1 MIDIGILALFVAI
14 VAVAGLGFMLLR
26 RRPHEDNPELAS
38 LLGDTQQ
45 ILNDRFTEQER
56 TLREMLT
63 NQERNTTR
71 SLGTLNERLA
81 IIREAQKNIADLS
94 EQVTGLRGIL
104 DNKQARGAFGEFQLE
119 ELVSNALPSGAYQFQ
134 ATLSNGKRA
143 DCLLKLPDPPGP
155 TVIDSKFP
163 LESYRRLIEA
173 PDADARKICRRQFAG
188 DIATHLDAIAQKYII
203 TGETSENALMFV
215 PSESI
220 YSEIHS
226 HHEAL
231 VRKSY
236 RSRVYIVSPSTLWAT
251 MNTMRAIF
259 RDVHMREQ
267 ADIIQNEVVRMLED
281 VGRLDHRINSLERT
295 YSQMGEEFRKVRIST
310 DKIIKRGA
318 GIEALEFDQSADPI
332 DNPTNN
338 PTNT

>member
-1 MIDIGILALFVAI
+1 MIDIGIIALLMAI
-14 VAVAGLGFMLLR
+14 VAVAGLGFVLLR
-26 RRPHEDNPELAS
+26 RPTGEGKPELAS
-38 LLGDTQQ
+38 LLGDTHQMMNEQ
-45 ILNDRFTEQER
+45 FAAQER

-63 NQERNTTR
+63 SQERNTTR
-71 SLGTLNERLA
+71 SLSTLNERLA

-119 ELVSNALPSGAYQFQ
+119 ELVSNSLPSGAYQFQ

-173 PDADARKICRRQFAG
+173 PDSNARKICRRQFAG

-281 VGRLDHRINSLERT
+281 VGRLDHRIISLERT

-318 GIEALEFDQSADPI
+318 GIESLEFDQSAESTEST
-332 DNPTNN
+332 DNPTNA
-338 PTNT
+338 

>member
-1 MIDIGILALFVAI
+1 MIDIGKLGLFMAI

-45 ILNDRFTEQER
+45 ILNDRFTAQER

-63 NQERNTTR
+63 SQERNTSR
-71 SLGTLNERLA
+71 SLSTLNERLA
-81 IIREAQKNIADLS
+81 IRREAQKNIADLS

-226 HHEAL
+226 HHE
-231 VRKSY
+231 VIVQKSY

-259 RDVHMREQ
+259 MYVHMREQ

-318 GIEALEFDQSADPI
+318 GIESLEFDQSAGTI
-332 DNPTNN
+332 DNPTN
-338 PTNT
+338 T

>member
-1 MIDIGILALFVAI
+1 MIDIGMLALFMAI

-26 RRPHEDNPELAS
+26 RRPHENNPELAS

-45 ILNDRFTEQER
+45 ILNDRFTAQER

-63 NQERNTTR
+63 SQERNTSQ
-71 SLGTLNERLA
+71 SLSTLNERLA
-81 IIREAQKNIADLS
+81 IIREAQKNIADVS

-173 PDADARKICRRQFAG
+173 PDADARKTCRRQFAG

-226 HHEAL
+226 HHEAI
-231 VRKSY
+231 VQKSY

-318 GIEALEFDQSADPI
+318 GIESLEFEQSAGTI
-332 DNPTNN
+332 DNPTN
-338 PTNT
+338 T

>member
-1 MIDIGILALFVAI
+1 MIDIGLLALFMAL
-14 VAVAGLGFMLLR
+14 VAVAGLAFMLLR

-45 ILNDRFTEQER
+45 ILNDRFTAQER
-56 TLREMLT
+56 ALREMLT
-63 NQERNTTR
+63 SQERNTSQ
-71 SLGTLNERLA
+71 SLSTLNERLA

-173 PDADARKICRRQFAG
+173 PDADARKTCRRQFAG

-231 VRKSY
+231 VQKSY

-318 GIEALEFDQSADPI
+318 GIESLEFDQSAGTI
-332 DNPTNN
+332 DNPTN
-338 PTNT
+338 T

>member
-1 MIDIGILALFVAI
+1 MIDIGILALIMAI

-26 RRPHEDNPELAS
+26 RRPHENNPELAS

-45 ILNDRFTEQER
+45 ILNDRFTAQER

-63 NQERNTTR
+63 SQERNTSR
-71 SLGTLNERLA
+71 SLSTLNERLA

-119 ELVSNALPSGAYQFQ
+119 ELVSNSLPSGAYQFQ

-143 DCLLKLPDPPGP
+143 DCLLQLPDPPGP

-231 VRKSY
+231 VQKSY

-281 VGRLDHRINSLERT
+281 VRRLDHRINSLERT

-318 GIEALEFDQSADPI
+318 GIESLEFDQSAGTI
-332 DNPTNN
+332 DD

>member
-1 MIDIGILALFVAI
+1 MIDIGILAFFMAI

-26 RRPHEDNPELAS
+26 RRPHENNPELAS

-45 ILNDRFTEQER
+45 ILNDRFTAQER

-63 NQERNTTR
+63 SQERNTSQ
-71 SLGTLNERLA
+71 SLSTLNERLA

-173 PDADARKICRRQFAG
+173 PDADARKTCRRQFAG

-226 HHEAL
+226 HHEAI
-231 VRKSY
+231 VQKSY

-318 GIEALEFDQSADPI
+318 GIESLEFDQSVGTI
-332 DNPTNN
+332 DD

>member
-1 MIDIGILALFVAI
+1 MIDIGLLALFMAL
-14 VAVAGLGFMLLR
+14 VAVAGLAFMLLR

-45 ILNDRFTEQER
+45 ILNDRFTAQER
-56 TLREMLT
+56 ALREILT
-63 NQERNTTR
+63 SQERNTSR
-71 SLGTLNERLA
+71 SLSTLNERLA

-188 DIATHLDAIAQKYII
+188 DIATHLDSIAQKYII

-231 VRKSY
+231 VQKSY

-318 GIEALEFDQSADPI
+318 GIESLEFDQSAGTI
-332 DNPTNN
+332 DNPTN
-338 PTNT
+338 T

>member
-1 MIDIGILALFVAI
+1 MIDIGLLALFMAL
-14 VAVAGLGFMLLR
+14 VAVAGLAFMLLR

-45 ILNDRFTEQER
+45 ILNDRFTAQER
-56 TLREMLT
+56 ALREMLT
-63 NQERNTTR
+63 SQERNTSQ
-71 SLGTLNERLA
+71 SLSTLNERLA

-94 EQVTGLRGIL
+94 EQVTSLRGIL

-173 PDADARKICRRQFAG
+173 PDADARKTCRRQFAG

-231 VRKSY
+231 VQKSY

-318 GIEALEFDQSADPI
+318 GIESLEFDQSAGTI
-332 DNPTNN
+332 DNPTN
-338 PTNT
+338 T

>member
-1 MIDIGILALFVAI
+1 MLGAPF
-14 VAVAGLGFMLLR
+14 AV
-26 RRPHEDNPELAS
+26 
-38 LLGDTQQ
+38 
-45 ILNDRFTEQER
+45 
-56 TLREMLT
+56 
-63 NQERNTTR
+63 
-71 SLGTLNERLA
+71 
-81 IIREAQKNIADLS
+81 
-94 EQVTGLRGIL
+94 
-104 DNKQARGAFGEFQLE
+104 
-119 ELVSNALPSGAYQFQ
+119 LVL
-134 ATLSNGKRA
+134 ATLSAWPWRA
-143 DCLLKLPDPPGP
+143 LQLPGMIGTLTPPSIFFMAIVVAGAMYALQRRLPLGMVTWVPAGQGAIVLLTTSFVADTTEPFVGIAIIIAYVLIYLIVLGIAMVVAGTSTPLAIAFVAFFVL
-155 TVIDSKFP
+155 TQATRFP
-163 LESYRRLIEA
+163 LYGVDAPSPISASMLLTIVVSFVSFSEVVLLAWLARRLIEA

-231 VRKSY
+231 VQKSY

-318 GIEALEFDQSADPI
+318 GIESLEFDQSASTI
-332 DNPTNN
+332 DD

>member
-1 MIDIGILALFVAI
+1 MIDIGMLALFMAI

-26 RRPHEDNPELAS
+26 RRPHENNPELAS

-45 ILNDRFTEQER
+45 ILNDRFTAQER

-63 NQERNTTR
+63 SQERNTSR
-71 SLGTLNERLA
+71 SLSTLNERLA
-81 IIREAQKNIADLS
+81 IIREAQKNIADVS

-173 PDADARKICRRQFAG
+173 PDADARKTCRRQFAG

-226 HHEAL
+226 HHEAI
-231 VRKSY
+231 VQKSY

-318 GIEALEFDQSADPI
+318 GIESLEFEQSAGTI
-332 DNPTNN
+332 DNPTN
-338 PTNT
+338 T

>member
-1 MIDIGILALFVAI
+1 MIDIGMLALFMAI

-26 RRPHEDNPELAS
+26 RRPHENNPELAS

-45 ILNDRFTEQER
+45 ILNDRFTAQER

-63 NQERNTTR
+63 SQERNTSR
-71 SLGTLNERLA
+71 SLSTLNERLA

-173 PDADARKICRRQFAG
+173 PDADTRKTCRRQFAG
-188 DIATHLDAIAQKYII
+188 DIATHLVAIAQKYII

-226 HHEAL
+226 HHEAI
-231 VRKSY
+231 VQKSY

-318 GIEALEFDQSADPI
+318 GIESLEFDQSVGTI
-332 DNPTNN
+332 DD

>member
-1 MIDIGILALFVAI
+1 MIDIGVLALFVAI